1 MQVLLERPDM
11 TEIDY
16 AEIAGNCLLFCLVFG
31 MSATVDIGCMQAQ
44 VKNTKAILTGIFLQ
58 FFVLPFLG
66 FAVVS
71 VLQLN
76 HAMGI
81 TLLVVTSSPGGSYSN
96 WWCSMFNADL
106 ALSVTMTAVSTVLSV
121 AMLPINLLI
130 YSKLAF
136 DDDIVGSLDWK
147 ALFTSLFVVIGAIG
161 FGLLASEKINSH
173 NFNMHAN
180 RLGNFAGVAL
190 VVFSAVMSSSS
201 ENSRMWERPWKF
213 YVGVSAPC
221 VLGLLVANSL
231 TSFLQLPKAERV
243 TASIECCYQNVGIAT
258 SVSLTMFRGD
268 DLAEAMGVP
277 LLYGGVEA
285 FVLGLYCVGA
295 WKAGWTKAPPHE
307 PFWRVI
313 MTSYEILY
321 AEKAE
326 QVQQKPISGPIEVQ
340 LSKSDLEKVYDDVS
354 ESSQTSD
361 DGSHYHYFQYIES
374 EPQPPVIIG
383 GTPQRRFRR
392 LRSQKEPSFIAT
404 TQLLDSLV
412 APTGNNKNGEIGL
425 NTIDPIT

>member
-1 MQVLLERPDM
+1 
-11 TEIDY
+11 
-16 AEIAGNCLLFCLVFG
+16 
-31 MSATVDIGCMQAQ
+31 
-44 VKNTKAILTGIFLQ
+44 
-58 FFVLPFLG
+58 
-66 FAVVS
+66 
-71 VLQLN
+71 
-76 HAMGI
+76 
-81 TLLVVTSSPGGSYSN
+81 
-96 WWCSMFNADL
+96 
-106 ALSVTMTAVSTVLSV
+106 
-121 AMLPINLLI
+121 
-130 YSKLAF
+130 
-136 DDDIVGSLDWK
+136 
-147 ALFTSLFVVIGAIG
+147 
-161 FGLLASEKINSH
+161 
-173 NFNMHAN
+173 
-180 RLGNFAGVAL
+180 
-190 VVFSAVMSSSS
+190 
-201 ENSRMWERPWKF
+201 
-213 YVGVSAPC
+213 
-221 VLGLLVANSL
+221 
-231 TSFLQLPKAERV
+231 
-243 TASIECCYQNVGIAT
+243 
-258 SVSLTMFRGD
+258 MFRGD